1 MVLERPLPALNPA
14 FPLHDGGHSGYFGL
28 SIDAAV
34 NLLEAREYAG
44 LDRPTRLRTA
54 LTDQQ
59 QMLGGLLGY
68 AGRAAFDLR
77 LETVA
82 GSPGTLRVSLLGRV
96 WAASPE
102 EARARSHAGR
112 AQVMSLLPR
121 HVTTS
126 AIEDPAQMHR
136 LLDPY
141 PGTTTQSAMI
151 TKREVVEVPKRPDA
165 RLPAYFSVV
174 PFTSGDVDWTSLY
187 AALAASSVPVTV
199 AVGLFPVVAPAWV
212 GESLNWWT
220 TYYARLAREDSTRGG
235 LFYGGQKIPPEAF
248 AVEAERVF
256 ADAHRRYAQSAF
268 VLRIQVTGPQL
279 TPGIVAALGAVVAP
293 PEAGAGSHL
302 DRGRAAATHEVRWL
316 VGDQGDQVGRWNL
329 AALDCYPAPG
339 RPEIHQSLAQLPH
352 GRTLGLLSILGDATD
367 AACAFRLPVAFTGVV
382 PGFPVRRGDFGQAEA
397 YPDSEPSVVVGHL
410 AGRTTP
416 LGLPVTA
423 LTKHALVVGST
434 GSGKSTTVLELLAN
448 LWREH
453 KVPFLVVEPVNA
465 EHDDYR
471 RLGAVAGLEDL
482 RVITIGDEAGVPLR
496 FNPFEVPAGVLVAEH
511 IANVLACFKAAFG
524 LWEPLPSIYQ
534 DALDGMYLSAGVL
547 SSEIA
552 DDQPRR
558 WPTAVEFVLAME
570 RATSNLGYLGEV
582 KANIEAAS
590 IRRAQQLV
598 TGASATTFLTDQR
611 LDIAA
616 LLAGPVVLELKSLG
630 SGDEQSLM
638 MALLL
643 NAMTE
648 HYKAVRK
655 PTGQLQHLTVIE
667 EAHRLLARP
676 TGGSNPEQ
684 AQAKE
689 RAAAE
694 FANTLAENRK
704 YGEGMVIAEQIP
716 VKLVEDAVKNTNL
729 KIMHRLTAEEDRRYV
744 GRSMGLD
751 ESQERFATRLG
762 TGEALAYSD
771 AFAEALHIN
780 IHRTIPGAPA
790 PLKRKATP
798 PFDGCAPC
806 RAKCLYR
813 GAGLAIIRDPA
824 THEELSA
831 ARRATSEPEDNPEL
845 VEARWSTL
853 VGLLRASVTRFR
865 AMPSEGPSVDD
876 AAFCLFLHSIGVDTM
891 MYAPEWPTAVAER
904 LGILGADP
912 VG

>member
-352 GRTLGLLSILGDATD
+352 GRTLWTAEHPRGRHRRRLRVP
-367 AACAFRLPVAFTGVV
+367 AAGGVH
-382 PGFPVRRGDFGQAEA
+382 RRG
-397 YPDSEPSVVVGHL
+397 S
-410 AGRTTP
+410 R
-416 LGLPVTA
+416 
-423 LTKHALVVGST
+423 
-434 GSGKSTTVLELLAN
+434 
-448 LWREH
+448 
-453 KVPFLVVEPVNA
+453 
-465 EHDDYR
+465 
-471 RLGAVAGLEDL
+471 
-482 RVITIGDEAGVPLR
+482 
-496 FNPFEVPAGVLVAEH
+496 
-511 IANVLACFKAAFG
+511 
-524 LWEPLPSIYQ
+524 
-534 DALDGMYLSAGVL
+534 
-547 SSEIA
+547 
-552 DDQPRR
+552 
-558 WPTAVEFVLAME
+558 
-570 RATSNLGYLGEV
+570 
-582 KANIEAAS
+582 
-590 IRRAQQLV
+590 
-598 TGASATTFLTDQR
+598 
-611 LDIAA
+611 
-616 LLAGPVVLELKSLG
+616 
-630 SGDEQSLM
+630 
-638 MALLL
+638 
-643 NAMTE
+643 
-648 HYKAVRK
+648 
-655 PTGQLQHLTVIE
+655 
-667 EAHRLLARP
+667 
-676 TGGSNPEQ
+676 
-684 AQAKE
+684 
-689 RAAAE
+689 
-694 FANTLAENRK
+694 
-704 YGEGMVIAEQIP
+704 
-716 VKLVEDAVKNTNL
+716 
-729 KIMHRLTAEEDRRYV
+729 
-744 GRSMGLD
+744 
-751 ESQERFATRLG
+751 
-762 TGEALAYSD
+762 
-771 AFAEALHIN
+771 
-780 IHRTIPGAPA
+780 IPGPA
-790 PLKRKATP
+790 R
-798 PFDGCAPC
+798 
-806 RAKCLYR
+806 
-813 GAGLAIIRDPA
+813 
-824 THEELSA
+824 
-831 ARRATSEPEDNPEL
+831 
-845 VEARWSTL
+845 
-853 VGLLRASVTRFR
+853 
-865 AMPSEGPSVDD
+865 
-876 AAFCLFLHSIGVDTM
+876 
-891 MYAPEWPTAVAER
+891 
-904 LGILGADP
+904 
-912 VG
+912 